1 LRHEKLNIFI
11 LRVKIM
17 SSVDVI
23 VPCYRYGHFLR
34 QCVESILAQEINVR
48 VLIID
53 DASPDDTATV
63 ACCLADSDARVHFI
77 RHVTNL
83 GHIATYNE
91 GLDWARA
98 EYLLLLSA
106 DDYLLPGSLRRSVAL
121 LDEHPEVG
129 FVFGEAIIQTEGETL
144 PVREDNLADE
154 GRVLEQIL
162 KGAEFI
168 ELAGPSNI
176 VHTPTAVVRTEL
188 QKRVGGY
195 HPDLPHSGDQEMWLR
210 LAAHA
215 SVGFLQVKQA
225 VYRRHSANMSLAYM
239 STNWLPDLV
248 QRRAALDR
256 FFESCG
262 SILPDAQRL
271 SRRLSWQLACIAVSY
286 ASSAFN
292 EGNFESSRAIC
303 EFARTIA
310 PKVNWSMPWLKLALK
325 QRIGR
330 RAWLALQKV
339 AHDTR

>member
-1 LRHEKLNIFI
+1 
-11 LRVKIM
+11 M
-17 SSVDVI
+17 GSVDVF

-34 QCVESILAQEINVR
+34 ECVESILAQEVNVR

-53 DASPDDTATV
+53 DASPDNTAEV
-63 ACCLADSDARVHFI
+63 AAELAKEDSRVSFLKHKA
-77 RHVTNL
+77 NL

-91 GLDWARA
+91 GIEWASA
-98 EYLLLLSA
+98 DFMLLLSA
-106 DDYLLPGSLRRSVAL
+106 DDYLLPGSLSRAVNL
-121 LDEHPEVG
+121 MNGHPEVG
-129 FVFGEAIIQTEGETL
+129 FVFGEAIVQFEEETSPKHEPKIPKYGE
-144 PVREDNLADE
+144 VEIER
-154 GRVLEQIL
+154 IL
-162 KGAEFI
+162 KGIEFI

-210 LAAHA
+210 LAAYA
-215 SVGFLQVKQA
+215 SVGFLSVKQA
-225 VYRRHSANMSLAYM
+225 VYRRHSANMSLAYT
-239 STNWLPDLV
+239 SANWLPDLV

-262 SILPDAQRL
+262 SILPDAPRL

-292 EGNFESSRAIC
+292 EGDFEASGAIC
-303 EFARTIA
+303 EFARGIA
-310 PKVNWSMPWLKLALK
+310 PKVNWSVPWIKFALK

-330 RAWLALQKV
+330 RAWRALQRV
-339 AHDTR
+339 A